1 MFKCRIFLYFARNDE
16 NIRINEKMKQVLLS
30 LLFAVLLVSCGN
42 DDSKINTSLV
52 NNPASATES
61 KNVKEPKI
69 EFKVLEHDFGR
80 MIQGEQVS
88 FTYKFK
94 NTGNAPLIISAVEKT
109 CGCTDIKFPREPIK
123 PGDESGIS
131 ITYDSKGYKG
141 FQNKRIIVKA
151 NTNPSETILKF
162 KARVETVDNF

>member
-1 MFKCRIFLYFARNDE
+1 MEFRTLAGTDRIRHKKM
-16 NIRINEKMKQVLLS
+16 EKILLP
-30 LLFAVLLVSCGN
+30 LLLAFLLVSCGD
-42 DDSKINTSLV
+42 DDSKINTGLV

-61 KNVKEPKI
+61 SNTKEPKI
-69 EFKVLEHDFGR
+69 EFAVLEHDFGK

-109 CGCTDIKFPREPIK
+109 CGCTDTKFPKEPIK
-123 PGDESGIS
+123 PGQEGGIS
-131 ITYDSKGYKG
+131 ITYDSKGHKG
-141 FQNKRIIVKA
+141 FQNKRVIVKA

-162 KARVETVDNF
+162 KAQVQTVDNF

>member
-1 MFKCRIFLYFARNDE
+1 MRFIAS
-16 NIRINEKMKQVLLS
+16 NIMNMKRLVLS
-30 LLFAVLLVSCGN
+30 LLLAVLLVSCG
-42 DDSKINTSLV
+42 DDESKVNTGLV

-61 KNVKEPKI
+61 SNTKEPKI
-69 EFKVLEHDFGR
+69 EFAVLEHDFGK

-88 FTYKFK
+88 FTYRFK

-109 CGCTDIKFPREPIK
+109 CGCTDTKFPREPIK
-123 PGDESGIS
+123 PGEEGGIT
-131 ITYDSKGYKG
+131 ITYDSKGHKG

-162 KARVETVDNF
+162 KAQVQTVDNF